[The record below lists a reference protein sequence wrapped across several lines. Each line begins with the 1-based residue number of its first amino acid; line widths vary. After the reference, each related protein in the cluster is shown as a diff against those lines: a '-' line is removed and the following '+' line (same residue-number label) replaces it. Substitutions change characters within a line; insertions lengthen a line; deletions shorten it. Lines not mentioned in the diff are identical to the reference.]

1 MAGNVKELIVIYS
14 KLSELLSNEIRQSC
28 NNIFFCVMKFGET
41 FCNQQ
46 ITNKKENIMQN
57 ISPKVL
63 RIKECSLYLSM
74 SKATFLRL
82 VQRGELPK
90 GTKLSPRC
98 TVWKVEDLDKF
109 IESKNANSAAEY
121 EL

>member
-1 MAGNVKELIVIYS
+1 MHNYPQKSIIKRIIKEIELKEKKREKKILFVIFYMNVKGKCS
-14 KLSELLSNEIRQSC
+14 
-28 NNIFFCVMKFGET
+28 
-41 FCNQQ
+41 
-46 ITNKKENIMQN
+46 
-57 ISPKVL
+57 KVL
-63 RIKECSLYLSM
+63 RVKECSLYLSM

-109 IESKNANSAAEY
+109 IESKNVNE
-121 EL
+121 EI